1 MISGSNTKQFLR
13 LKKVLEIFPVSKNTF
28 LQGIRSGRFN
38 VTPIRNGRCVFYRLE
53 EIEALLRNLSA
64 QNGLQ

>member
-53 EIEALLRNLSA
+53 EIETLLRDIAS
-64 QNGLQ
+64 QSGL